1 MELFRPLDDATI
13 RDPAPMYHHL
23 RSVDPVHWYE
33 PLNAWVISGYEDCL
47 LALQRTEIF
56 SSDLRA
62 AGIDVPD
69 NLLSIQTL
77 DPPEHGSV
85 HRVLMDAYR
94 RQDFAAMRARLEDR
108 ADQLLSELAGQSRF
122 ELVTDFTAPLA
133 FAAVADLFGVP
144 DADEKNIVTWSEA
157 IVAAMDSGLTPEA
170 AAPGT
175 LARDNLSAV
184 ISDWLDQKPQDGL
197 LGNLLRAES
206 ASAISRDMVLNTLR
220 ATLHAGYA
228 PTSRFVAASVLSLLR
243 APDKWQELLTTGVS
257 ETAIK
262 ELLRHSGPVQAVAR
276 VCASDYE
283 LGGRLLRR
291 GSDVIVLVAAANRD
305 PRQFPNPD
313 ELDLKRTPNHN
324 LGFGWG
330 AHACAGASLA
340 RLTCSV
346 ALTAMLRHTPGLQLA
361 GEPVHWRHA
370 TLRGLKELPVSGMPV

>member
-1 MELFRPLDDATI
+1 MHLFRPLDDATI
-13 RDPAPMYHHL
+13 RDPHPMYHRL
-23 RSVDPVHWYE
+23 RSAEPVHWYE
-33 PLNAWVISGYEDCL
+33 PLGAWVVSGYEDCL
-47 LALQRTEIF
+47 LALRRTETF

-77 DPPEHGSV
+77 DPPEHGGV

-94 RQDFAAMRARLEDR
+94 RQDFAAIRARLEDR
-108 ADQLLSELAGQSRF
+108 AGQLLRGLRGRGGC
-122 ELVTDFTAPLA
+122 ELVTDYTAPLA
-133 FAAVADLFGVP
+133 FTAVAELFGVP
-144 DADEKNIVTWSEA
+144 DADEKNIVAWSEA

-175 LARDNLSAV
+175 AARDHLSAQ
-184 ISDWLDQKPQDGL
+184 ISDWLDQRPHGGL
-197 LGNLLRAES
+197 LGDLLRAQS
-206 ASAISRDMVLNTLR
+206 DAAISRDMILNTLR

-243 APDKWQELLTTGVS
+243 DPARWQELRSGGVS
-257 ETAIK
+257 EAALR
-262 ELLRHSGPVQAVAR
+262 ELLRHSGPVQAVSR
-276 VCASDYE
+276 VCASDHE
-283 LGGRLLRR
+283 LGGRTIRR
-291 GSDVIVLVAAANRD
+291 GHDVIVLVAAANRD
-305 PRQFPNPD
+305 PRRFPDPD
-313 ELDLKRTPNHN
+313 ALDFTREPNHN

-346 ALTAMLRHTPGLQLA
+346 ALTTLLRDAPDLCLA

-370 TLRGLKELPVSGMPV
+370 TLRGLRELPVSGLPG